1 MISTVIS
8 LGVPVFFILVLGL
21 FVGRTIEVRHFRSL
35 AIRESQL
42 QGILITQSKEYIEP
56 TSQVAPTMFTS
67 EAVIATDP
75 LKNFLSSWR
84 NFFGGEMRSYVKL
97 IERARREALL
107 RLVEQ
112 ARGMGYN
119 AICNLRMQTA
129 DIGGNLGKR
138 GMPMGA
144 IMASAT
150 GYHSALAGK

>member
-1 MISTVIS
+1 MGAVIS
-8 LGVPVFFILVLGL
+8 LVVSVVFILVFGL
-21 FVGRTIEVRHFRSL
+21 LCGRTIEVRHFRSL
-35 AIRESQL
+35 ATRESQL
-42 QGILITQSKEYIEP
+42 QGVLITQSREYIEP
-56 TSQVAPTMFTS
+56 TAELAPTMFTS

-75 LKNFLSSWR
+75 LKNFFSSWR

-129 DIGGNLGKR
+129 DIGGNLGKK